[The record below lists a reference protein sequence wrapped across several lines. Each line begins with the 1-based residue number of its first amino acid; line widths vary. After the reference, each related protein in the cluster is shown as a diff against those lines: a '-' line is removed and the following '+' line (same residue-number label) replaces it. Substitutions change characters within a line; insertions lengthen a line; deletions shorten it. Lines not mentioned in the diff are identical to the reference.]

1 MFDSIKR
8 WLGRPPPPPIN
19 CDPFGREARQVA
31 QASTRRPAPPP
42 PELPP
47 VLLQRAEIIDAK
59 TRIAGYRFDVQG
71 TGPSQEVDPSAAFDA
86 LVAANVAA
94 FAQRRMTMIPL
105 NAQNWFKFDF
115 PSLIGPHTVF
125 LLDRAPANAENFD
138 RWREVVKS
146 IRSAGA
152 RVGIA
157 GADIA
162 GERQLIDDYADF
174 LLLDYPSYS
183 LPNFER
189 VVAQLAREQP
199 SLEIAAAN
207 IGSWAERRYCV
218 ARGLA
223 YCMGSFTTAAD
234 ETQQSGEIGQ
244 DRLVLIEMLNLVRS
258 DADAAAIAAIAR
270 RDPGVAIKIVSMAN
284 SPLQGLSTPVASIDQ
299 ACMVLGREQLYRWL
313 SICMFRATPGS
324 PRDEILLELALR
336 RGRFLE
342 LVGRDLRDKG
352 VRDELFLLGL
362 LSLLDC
368 MLGVP
373 MAKVLERLHISKEL
387 RDVLLRSEG
396 PLARYLSLAIA
407 VEKGGVENIA
417 RLCGELAIA
426 ESEIGA
432 ASTAALAWAEEA
444 MRHGK

>member
-1 MFDSIKR
+1 MFDSLTR
-8 WLGRPPPPPIN
+8 WLGRQPPPQIN
-19 CDPFGREARQVA
+19 CDPFGREARQA
-31 QASTRRPAPPP
+31 APASAPPALAP
-42 PELPP
+42 GLPP
-47 VLLQRAEIIDAK
+47 VFLQRAEIIDAR

-71 TGPSQEVDPSAAFDA
+71 AVPSEEVDPGVAFDA
-86 LVAANVAA
+86 LGAANVAE
-94 FAQRRMTMIPL
+94 FAQRRMALIPL
-105 NAQNWFKFDF
+105 CAQNWFKFDF

-125 LLDRAPANAENFD
+125 LLDRAPAGAEDFD

-152 RVGIA
+152 RVAVA

-162 GERQLIDDYADF
+162 AERQLIRDYADF
-174 LLLDYPSYS
+174 LLLDFPTYS

-189 VVAQLAREQP
+189 VVEQLAREQT

-207 IGSWAERRYCV
+207 VGSWAERRFCV
-218 ARGLA
+218 AHGLA
-223 YCMGSFTTAAD
+223 YCMGPFTTAAAED
-234 ETQQSGEIGQ
+234 QQAGEIGQ
-244 DRLVLIEMLNLVRS
+244 DRLVLIEMLNLVRN
-258 DADAAAIAAIAR
+258 DADAATIAAVAR

-284 SPLQGLSTPVASIDQ
+284 SPLQGLSKPVASIDQ
-299 ACMVLGREQLYRWL
+299 ACMVLGRDQLYRWI
-313 SICMFRATPGS
+313 SICMFRSSSGS

-342 LVGRDLRDKG
+342 LVGHNLRDKG

-373 MAKVLERLHISKEL
+373 MDKVLERLHISKEL

-407 VEKGGVENIA
+407 VEKGRMENIT
-417 RLCGELAIA
+417 RLCAELAIA
-426 ESEIGA
+426 ENEIGA